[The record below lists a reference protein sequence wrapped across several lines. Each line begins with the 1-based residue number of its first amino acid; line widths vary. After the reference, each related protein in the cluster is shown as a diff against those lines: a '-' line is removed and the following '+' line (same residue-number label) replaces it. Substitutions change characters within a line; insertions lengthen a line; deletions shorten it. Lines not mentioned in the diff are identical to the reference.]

1 MALEN
6 SQQEYNSK
14 TQALLDLIGSVVAK
28 GELTEQ
34 DKKDIESSKSSYKSS
49 YIDVTKDMKTT
60 EQSYNDKQLDYVKN
74 QIIEINKTVFDI
86 TGDVH
91 INKFEVEELY
101 ADNANIK
108 NLVAEKATI
117 EDLKVTNAEIETLK
131 TKDLVAINA
140 SIENLKT
147 TKLETKDLTAINADI
162 ENLKSKKAS
171 IEELEAVS
179 AEINTLKTVDLTAIN
194 ATIEN
199 LKATKL
205 EVKDLT
211 VIKADIENLKTDKL
225 EAKDL
230 TAINADISNLK
241 ANKATIEQL
250 NATNAEINNL
260 KTKDLVAINASIK
273 NLTANKAEIS
283 DLNATNADISSL
295 QATVGKIQTLVGGN
309 LTMDN
314 IQSLI
319 LTSTKVTVQDA
330 FIKNAMIDTISASK
344 LNTGELNTN
353 LVRITSSDGSLILN
367 GSLQQF
373 KDKNNKVRIQM
384 GRDAQ
389 GNFTFAI
396 FDETGTGTLIDSTG
410 VKANAIGN
418 GLIVDSMINDN
429 ANIDG
434 GKLDIDSVVT
444 EVNNGTTLIKGT
456 KIKLDKENQTL
467 EVAFN
472 SMKTSTTETDK
483 TVSNHTT
490 SINAMNGQITTLISD
505 STIVEDGQSKKLKDV
520 YSSLKITVNGL
531 SSTVS
536 AVKSDLAENYS
547 TTTAMNSAIDQK
559 ATGILSTVSSTYTTK
574 KDFDNLEIG
583 GTNLFAKSND
593 FSTVNGFQGAIL
605 TKTYNVVVPEWGGKT
620 GTRIVS
626 TGGTNTIKMVKGN
639 TPGCYWPSTDTYTMS
654 MWVKNNSTTTSVDI
668 RSNGLVN
675 VTTNDVT
682 VKPGESKRIT
692 VIGKGNT
699 AGSMQFNFQVPSVND
714 NFDITVGYAQIE
726 KGNKP
731 GDWSPAPEDIA
742 NSISS
747 VEQTA
752 NKVEWLI
759 KSGTG
764 SSNMVLTDQLYS
776 ILTNNI
782 KLTAKNITLEGLITA
797 NQNFK
802 ILTDGTIEAKNAN
815 ISGVLNGATIIGSTI
830 DGTTFTSKATLDAS
844 EEYYNVITIGDG
856 KFVSQDTQRGTT
868 HFRSELSKGRL
879 TLYSWPGASNQSDS
893 YLDATGFRF
902 RDSAGA
908 EIIRS
913 YMNKLIV
920 GYPSQ
925 FDGAVSAKVVNIT
938 GVLTTTSN
946 LNANGVNTFNGATT
960 FTNSLTAN
968 GNTVLR
974 NTTINGTTSLKST
987 LSVEGV
993 STFIGELVCNN
1004 YLSINAWPGYG
1015 SGKAQMWFD
1024 GNSKALIAQG
1034 IDVLRVGNNEV
1045 VHKGMYPK
1053 PGNWFNGGPVTIGTD
1068 GVMEIG
1074 RYIDFHNTSG
1084 TAADYTARLDCT
1096 AQNKLQLGG
1105 TFVANDYQKGG
1116 YALGLAG
1123 EQSINSVGEIS
1134 YMYLGDILIAY
1145 GKVEFTGLVA
1155 NTAKTIE
1162 LNFGKTFTKPP
1173 LVNVSVNSAS
1183 PHQCSTGCG
1192 GVTATGCNIYLTRTN
1207 TIDTA
1212 VFWIAIGKRAN

>member
-14 TQALLDLIGSVVAK
+14 TQVLLDLIGNVVAK

-108 NLVAEKATI
+108 ILVAEKATI
-117 EDLKVTNAEIETLK
+117 GDLNAINAEINNLK

-140 SIENLKT
+140 SIEYLKAN
-147 TKLETKDLTAINADI
+147 KLETKDLTAINADI
-162 ENLKSKKAS
+162 ENLKANKAS
-171 IEELEAVS
+171 IKDLEATN
-179 AEINTLKTVDLTAIN
+179 AEIINLKVNDLTAIN
-194 ATIEN
+194 ASIE
-199 LKATKL
+199 
-205 EVKDLT
+205 D
-211 VIKADIENLKTDKL
+211 LKTYKL

-250 NATNAEINNL
+250 NAINAEIDNL

-384 GRDAQ
+384 GKDAQ

-410 VKANAIGN
+410 VKANAIGD
-418 GLIVDSMINDN
+418 GLIVNNMINDN
-429 ANIDG
+429 ANING

-472 SMKTSTTETDK
+472 NMKTSATETDK
-483 TVSNHTT
+483 TVSSHTT
-490 SINAMNGQITTLISD
+490 SIGVMEGKITTLISD
-505 STIVEDGQSKKLKDV
+505 STIIEDGQSKKLKDV

-536 AVKSDLAENYS
+536 DVKSDLAENYS

-574 KDFDNLEIG
+574 TDFNNLEIG
-583 GTNLFAKSND
+583 GRNFVLNSNFVGVVGGSNVFPKWSRWGELYI
-593 FSTVNGFQGAIL
+593 FSQQGQGQYNGPGIVYLQNKG
-605 TKTYNVVVPEWGGKT
+605 T
-620 GTRIVS
+620 GTAGLYQDISYQLIPRNTQVTLSCRLWKEGNVSAADIYVEYYNDAGTRTGTQGIIVDKYGDVSATFTTLSDYTKLRIVLTHRGS
-626 TGGTNTIKMVKGN
+626 GGATGGFLVQFGNVKLETG
-639 TPGCYWPSTDTYTMS
+639 SKATDWT
-654 MWVKNNSTTTSVDI
+654 
-668 RSNGLVN
+668 
-675 VTTNDVT
+675 
-682 VKPGESKRIT
+682 
-692 VIGKGNT
+692 
-699 AGSMQFNFQVPSVND
+699 
-714 NFDITVGYAQIE
+714 
-726 KGNKP
+726 
-731 GDWSPAPEDIA
+731 PAPEDIS
-742 NSISS
+742 NSISA

-797 NQNFK
+797 NSNFR
-802 ILTDGTIEAKNAN
+802 ILADGSMMAAKGSFSGN
-815 ISGVLNGATIIGSTI
+815 ISGSKITGSSFEATKSLPGTGIHTMTLKINSDGIGMYETNNGSTTWSMSLQE
-830 DGTTFTSKATLDAS
+830 DSLTFSDLNSAS
-844 EEYYNVITIGDG
+844 SVFGLNVINLGG
-856 KFVSQDTQRGTT
+856 PTT
-868 HFRSELSKGRL
+868 HFRVSLIEGIEKSLEATIPFYIKSLSTTEGISINGSSTFKGNLAINGLATISSL
-879 TLYSWPGASNQSDS
+879 T
-893 YLDATGFRF
+893 
-902 RDSAGA
+902 
-908 EIIRS
+908 
-913 YMNKLIV
+913 V
-920 GYPSQ
+920 
-925 FDGAVSAKVVNIT
+925 
-938 GVLTTTSN
+938 
-946 LNANGVNTFNGATT
+946 ANSTFNGEAT
-960 FTNSLTAN
+960 F
-968 GNTVLR
+968 
-974 NTTINGTTSLKST
+974 
-987 LSVEGV
+987 
-993 STFIGELVCNN
+993 NN
-1004 YLSINAWPGYG
+1004 YLSLNAWPGYG
-1015 SGKAQMWFD
+1015 TGKAQLWFD
-1024 GNSKALIAQG
+1024 GNSKHLVAQG
-1034 IDVLRVGNNEV
+1034 IDALRVGNNEV

-1074 RYIDFHNTSG
+1074 RYIDFHNTSS
-1084 TAADYTARLDCT
+1084 TTADYTARLDCT
-1096 AQNKLQLGG
+1096 SQNKLQLGG

-1155 NTAKTIE
+1155 NTAKTIA

-1192 GVTATGCNIYLTRTN
+1192 GVTTTGCNIYLTRTN